1 MCRRR
6 QYQVDAGFA
15 RSLGLFHHLQAE
27 LALQAG
33 EGSFQALAFFIA
45 AWGLAKG
52 QGLIIGL
59 GIAPQLFQYA
69 NLSPAGFAM
78 RALLIKQQGLLQL
91 NALLQ
96 LLGDLKQQVRL
107 AAAKVWVA

>member
-1 MCRRR
+1 
-6 QYQVDAGFA
+6 YQVDAGFA

-33 EGSFQALAFFIA
+33 EGPFQAPAFFLA
-45 AWGLAKG
+45 AWGLAKS
-52 QGLIIGL
+52 QGPILGL

-91 NALLQ
+91 TAPLQ
-96 LLGDLKQQVRL
+96 LLGDLKQQARL

>member
-1 MCRRR
+1 MRVSLAALGFFTICRPSLRCRR
-6 QYQVDAGFA
+6 
-15 RSLGLFHHLQAE
+15 
-27 LALQAG
+27 